1 MNVLSAY
8 LESMLKAL
16 KEREEMNTVKVLS
29 TKEACTILR
38 DAGIP
43 IDPQKLGLGL
53 QQRVFPFG
61 IAIKAREWSYQIYER
76 QLREWIAERTDV
88 S

>member
-1 MNVLSAY
+1 M
-8 LESMLKAL
+8 
-16 KEREEMNTVKVLS
+16 KEIKVLS
-29 TKEACTILR
+29 TRQACEMLNA
-38 DAGIP
+38 AGVP

-61 IAIKAREWSYQIYER
+61 IAIKAANWTYQIYER
-76 QLREWIAERTDV
+76 QLREWIAERQDV